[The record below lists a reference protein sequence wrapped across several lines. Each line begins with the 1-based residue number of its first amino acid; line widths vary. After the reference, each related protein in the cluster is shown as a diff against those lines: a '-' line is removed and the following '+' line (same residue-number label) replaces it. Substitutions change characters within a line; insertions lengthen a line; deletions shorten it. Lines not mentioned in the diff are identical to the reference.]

1 MAAEHV
7 RAVLA
12 HGVAPGD
19 VVVAARRID
28 QAEHLATAH
37 GVRAA
42 VLDEVRAPT
51 AIVAVAEDALVSVT
65 RGLLE
70 RGATR
75 VIVEKPGALSSGEL
89 RELASHE
96 GIFVGY
102 NRRFHASVVRAREL
116 VEQDGG
122 AIGVAFDF
130 TELERLVLDDAR
142 RRKLPDVVLQRWGL
156 ANSLHV
162 IDLAFFL
169 AGDPIE
175 LVAERSG
182 SLPWHS
188 VGARFSGSGATDRGA
203 LFSYLAT
210 WDGAGRWSVE
220 VTTRARRLVL
230 RPLEELQE
238 QLRGSFELRRIE
250 VAGPAGVKPG
260 LAGQLDAFLGG
271 DTRFLCGID
280 EAVGRLEL
288 AERMFGYG

>member
-7 RAVLA
+7 RTLLT
-12 HGVAPGD
+12 HGIRAED

-28 QAEHLATAH
+28 QAEHLAAAH

-42 VLDEVRAPT
+42 ALDDVRASR
-51 AIVAVAEDALVSVT
+51 AIVAVAEEALVPVT
-65 RGLLE
+65 RALIE
-70 RGATR
+70 RGAMR
-75 VIVEKPGALSSGEL
+75 VLVEKPGALSSAAL
-89 RELASHE
+89 RELIAYD
-96 GIFVGY
+96 GIFVAY
-102 NRRFHASVVRAREL
+102 NRRFYPSVMRAQEL

-122 AIGVAFDF
+122 AIGVTFDF
-130 TELERLVLDDAR
+130 TEIERRVLDDAR
-142 RRKLPDVVLQRWGL
+142 RRKLPDIVLQRWGA

-169 AGDPIE
+169 AGHPVE

-182 SLPWHS
+182 SLPWHYA
-188 VGARFSGSGATDRGA
+188 GARFTGSGATDRGA

-238 QLRGSFELRRIE
+238 QLRGSFELRPLE
-250 VAGPAGVKPG
+250 VADTQGVRPG
-260 LAGQLDAFLGG
+260 LIGQLQAFLGG
-271 DTRFLCGID
+271 DTRLLCGID
-280 EAVGRLEL
+280 EAVGRLEV